1 MCITSLELSND
12 FLVFNAYIFE
22 CCNDSN
28 YIDIYMYITH
38 IYIVFF
44 FIQSMDHTVTHLGHG
59 YWHQIT
65 LSFGNPRR
73 RAYHIL
79 SQSYRRALRELLDI
93 D

>member
-1 MCITSLELSND
+1 
-12 FLVFNAYIFE
+12 
-22 CCNDSN
+22 
-28 YIDIYMYITH
+28 
-38 IYIVFF
+38 
-44 FIQSMDHTVTHLGHG
+44 MDHTVTHLGHG
-59 YWHQIT
+59 YWHLT